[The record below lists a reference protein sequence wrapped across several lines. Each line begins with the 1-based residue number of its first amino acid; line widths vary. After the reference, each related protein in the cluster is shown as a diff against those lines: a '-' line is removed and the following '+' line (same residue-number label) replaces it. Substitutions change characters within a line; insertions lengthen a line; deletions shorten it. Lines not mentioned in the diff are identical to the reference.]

1 MAPCTALQ
9 SEWPRTRIREV
20 SNFEVQNS
28 RLPMTLLSECEQVL
42 PAFLGSNKGL
52 GFRVSGL
59 GLGAFFPFFSPNVM
73 KKHHQHEK

>member
-52 GFRVSGL
+52 GFRV
-59 GLGAFFPFFSPNVM
+59 
-73 KKHHQHEK
+73 